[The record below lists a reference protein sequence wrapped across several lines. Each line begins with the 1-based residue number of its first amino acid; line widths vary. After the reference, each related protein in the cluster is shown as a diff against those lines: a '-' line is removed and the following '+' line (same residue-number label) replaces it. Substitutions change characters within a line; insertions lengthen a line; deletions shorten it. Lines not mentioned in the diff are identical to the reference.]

1 MSSPI
6 SRVGQTARRLIA
18 LLTPAADPATRGR
31 YDRLIDAANRLPRP
45 VLVFGT
51 LALFA
56 LAIFDPASFDRVMT
70 SLRRMPEE
78 LWWLVAAIFAG
89 HFGAREAHHLR
100 ERTVKRPETP
110 AAKGTESPS

>member
-1 MSSPI
+1 MPNPL
-6 SRVGQTARRLIA
+6 SRVGQTARRFLST
-18 LLTPAADPATRGR
+18 LTPPADAGKRGR

-56 LAIFDPASFDRVMT
+56 LAVLDPATFDRVMT
-70 SLRRMPEE
+70 SLRSMPEE
-78 LWWLVAAIFAG
+78 LWWLAGAIFAG

-100 ERTVKRPETP
+100 ERPRQRPETP
-110 AAKGTESPS
+110 AAKDTARPS